1 MYSYAYNTYMHIQL
15 LWAQLIQYVCK
26 LSIIGA
32 SYPIPM
38 GASDP
43 PTVYNMY
50 MYTPMD
56 MDVYAYAYI

>member
-1 MYSYAYNTYMHIQL
+1 MHIQL